1 MESLAHG
8 YFLLDEVLV
17 RKWLPYDDCSVNDPV
32 FQVVIPTKFRDVVL
46 ETAHG
51 DVAGHMGG

>member
-1 MESLAHG
+1 MAHG